1 MGLGTN
7 KQQRTTFLK
16 RIDKI
21 VRAFGAR
28 PVFNEPYRYRMN
40 SYGGNWEFHF
50 DVNDGDFFSRFEY
63 PDLLPERQNLP
74 LNMHSGKM
82 NIHWHK
88 NASVKQCVDAITNK
102 ILQVCPIKPRSEH

>member
-21 VRAFGAR
+21 VRAFGAC

-50 DVNDGDFFSRFEY
+50 DVNDGD
-63 PDLLPERQNLP
+63 
-74 LNMHSGKM
+74 
-82 NIHWHK
+82 IHWHK